1 MNLGSLLVVK
11 AYYTHLVRKYSGEIR
26 FLQLA
31 KAMGMKDADKAR
43 DFLFTLTALLEDCCI
58 TDVQKFAEL
67 TADAGVK
74 KPLTLL

>member
-1 MNLGSLLVVK
+1 MVK
-11 AYYTHLVRKYSGEIR
+11 AYYTHLVRKYPGEIR

-31 KAMGMKDADKAR
+31 KAMGMKEDKAR
-43 DFLFTLTALLEDCCI
+43 DFLFTLTALLEDCGI
-58 TDVQKFAEL
+58 TDVQKLAEL